1 MELTIVLIYIYSVYS
16 AYSLNHLDVMLQKQ
30 SKTFLTFYGKA
41 SLGNISLASDFCVK
55 WGISFLV
62 EGNTCGRCNM
72 QQMLQHSD
80 AVQGIN

>member
-1 MELTIVLIYIYSVYS
+1 MYS
-16 AYSLNHLDVMLQKQ
+16 AYGLNHLDVMLQKQ
-30 SKTFLTFYGKA
+30 SKPFLTFYCRA
-41 SLGNISLASDFCVK
+41 SLGNISLASDLCVN

-80 AVQGIN
+80 AVQGIS